1 MGIDIQFP
9 ELLLASYTKNPSAPY
24 DPDGIINVWN
34 LHSQSSPEFT
44 FHSTSDIL
52 TAKFSPFHPNLVVAG
67 SYSGHILLYDTRH
80 RTPHP
85 ILKTPL
91 TGTGHTHPV
100 YSLACVG
107 TQGANMIISVST
119 DGVMCAWTTDMLA
132 RPQEYLELTYPPP
145 ITTSTTTTLLSKV
158 VDDLS
163 PLSVTFSR
171 NDSSTFYVG
180 TEEGSIW
187 GINRY
192 DRAGAKAGTDSTL
205 RFQPHYAPVTKVELH
220 RAGLGGGT
228 GETSEFDDLMLTTS
242 LDWSVRLYRTRHSNV
257 AGDVKTISPVI
268 EWVRDDMVYDVAW
281 SPVRPSLFT
290 TVDGS
295 GALELWDLTS
305 TDPEIPV
312 AWTRDTQA
320 TSRALNKVCWE
331 TGAEGRK
338 VVTGALDGRVQV
350 WDLGSEYGVEGF
362 GGKEEVL
369 GIKRFLARCEG
380 ERGIGAAG
388 SNLERER
395 RTSLSWR

>member
-1 MGIDIQFP
+1 
-9 ELLLASYTKNPSAPY
+9 
-24 DPDGIINVWN
+24 
-34 LHSQSSPEFT
+34 
-44 FHSTSDIL
+44 
-52 TAKFSPFHPNLVVAG
+52 
-67 SYSGHILLYDTRH
+67 
-80 RTPHP
+80 
-85 ILKTPL
+85 
-91 TGTGHTHPV
+91 
-100 YSLACVG
+100 
-107 TQGANMIISVST
+107 MIISVST

-145 ITTSTTTTLLSKV
+145 LQTATTSTLLSKV

-171 NDSSTFYVG
+171 NDSSSFYVG

-192 DRAGAKAGTDSTL
+192 DRAGAKAGTDSSI
-205 RFQPHYAPVTKVELH
+205 RFQNHFAPVTKVELH

-228 GETSEFDDLMLTTS
+228 GETSEFDDLLLSTS
-242 LDWSVRLYRTRHSNV
+242 LDWSVRLWRTRHPASAV
-257 AGDVKTISPVI
+257 AGDVRTITPVI
-268 EWVRDDMVYDVAW
+268 EWVREDMVYDVAW

-305 TDPEIPV
+305 SDPEIPV
-312 AWTRDTQA
+312 AWTRDSEGA
-320 TSRALNKVCWE
+320 RALNKVCWE
-331 TGAEGRK
+331 TGPEGRK

-350 WDLGSEYGVEGF
+350 WDLGAEYGIEGA

-369 GIKRFLARCEG
+369 GIKKFLARCEG
-380 ERGIGAAG
+380 ERGLGGG
-388 SNLERER
+388 SNAGVLERER